1 MPARLRWLAA
11 ALACVAA
18 GALAQSKGGKT
29 PLDLQ
34 YRGTTQGTVAAIRE
48 VYASGKGPTPAAAQ
62 TSGSGS
68 GPDEGMPVGAVAY
81 WNFGPGSG
89 DSMRVGTVGQGD
101 MQNWVT
107 DHATEIVVRMDDGE
121 RRTFRPRNPERF
133 QIHARVTVQ
142 GGTIEPSDGKAR

>member
-1 MPARLRWLAA
+1 
-11 ALACVAA
+11 
-18 GALAQSKGGKT
+18 
-29 PLDLQ
+29 
-34 YRGTTQGTVAAIRE
+34 
-48 VYASGKGPTPAAAQ
+48 
-62 TSGSGS
+62 
-68 GPDEGMPVGAVAY
+68 
-81 WNFGPGSG
+81 
-89 DSMRVGTVGQGD
+89 